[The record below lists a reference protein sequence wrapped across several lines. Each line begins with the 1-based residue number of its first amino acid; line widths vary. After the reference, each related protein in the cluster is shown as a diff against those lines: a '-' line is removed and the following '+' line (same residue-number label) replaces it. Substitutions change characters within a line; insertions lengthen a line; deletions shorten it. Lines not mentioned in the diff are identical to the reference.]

1 MDLSFDWA
9 FLLEFLY
16 QMEKVDVSNLR
27 ARNAEVV
34 GTDAEMDKVKHSVDK
49 LSMEV
54 DNVSLLL

>member
-1 MDLSFDWA
+1 M
-9 FLLEFLY
+9 EFWY

-34 GTDAEMDKVKHSVDK
+34 GTDDEMDKVKHSVDK